1 MVPAALSLA
10 DLEPNAVAG
19 GSLRNAN
26 VVVLGAG
33 RTGQAVAAFAAAHGA
48 HVTLHD
54 SAEANTLAAA
64 VDQFSDGTVALAFGA
79 AADLAPLLAIADVV
93 VHSPAVTLGFP
104 TVKPHVAK
112 PLAEY
117 AERAIGPTADPALK
131 GPILI
136 SEPEWTIRLLGARWR
151 VGITGTKGKTTTS
164 NLIAQILAS
173 DAVHPAELGGNNGAP
188 LIGKAMDLSRDARVV
203 LELSE
208 LQLPSLHSSIDV
220 AVYTNITVDH
230 LDRHGTVDGY
240 RKVKRILADRVA
252 DGGLLIVNLDDPVTA
267 SLAGIGRVTTIGYR
281 RERPVPGGVG
291 VVDGWIVAAGVP
303 RSARCGG
310 GIAATGPGGRILPVD
325 EIALPGE
332 HSISNVLA
340 AVSVGLVAGIAPD
353 AIRSAVAAFRGVPH
367 RLETIA
373 VLDGI
378 RYVNDAQATQPD
390 AVAAAV
396 SSFRKPLVL
405 LAGGR
410 SKGLD
415 LRELAP
421 IVARQCSGA
430 VLFGE
435 LADELE
441 AMFRASGMTE
451 IDRATSIP
459 DAVARGGALARK
471 ILSTTE
477 ASPNATLHESEAR
490 ATVILSPIG
499 SSFDMFNNPFGA
511 RGEAFREAVHALP
524 AVERR

>member
-1 MVPAALSLA
+1 MGVGLSLA
-10 DLEPNAVAG
+10 DLEPGAVER
-19 GSLRNAN
+19 GSLRDAA

-33 RTGQAVAAFAAAHGA
+33 RTGQAVAAFAADHGA
-48 HVTLHD
+48 RVTIHD
-54 SAEANTLAAA
+54 SAEASTLTAATERFA
-64 VDQFSDGTVALAFGA
+64 GGRVALAFGA
-79 AADLAPLLAIADVV
+79 ASDLAPLLATADLV
-93 VHSPAVTLGFP
+93 VHSPSVTLGFP
-104 TVKPHVAK
+104 TVKPHVAE

-164 NLIAQILAS
+164 NLIAQILAA
-173 DAVHPAELGGNNGAP
+173 DTAHPAELGGNNGVP

-208 LQLPSLHSSIDV
+208 LQLPSLHSNVDV

-252 DGGLLIVNLDDPVTA
+252 EGGLLIVNLDDPVTA
-267 SLAGIGRVTTIGYR
+267 SLVGIGRVTTIGYR

-310 GIAATGPGGRILPVD
+310 GIAPTGPGGRILPVD

-353 AIRSAVAAFRGVPH
+353 AIRSTVAAFSGVPH

-415 LRELAP
+415 LRDLGP

-430 VLFGE
+430 ILFGE

-451 IDRATSIP
+451 IDRASSIP

-471 ILSTTE
+471 ILATTE
-477 ASPNATLHESEAR
+477 VSPNATPHESEAR
-490 ATVILSPIG
+490 ATVLLSPIG

>member
-1 MVPAALSLA
+1 MGVGLSLA
-10 DLEPNAVAG
+10 DLEPGAVER
-19 GSLRNAN
+19 GSLRDAT

-33 RTGQAVAAFAAAHGA
+33 RTGQAVAAFAAGHGA
-48 HVTLHD
+48 RVTIHD
-54 SAEANTLAAA
+54 SAEASTLSAATERFA
-64 VDQFSDGTVALAFGA
+64 DGRVALAFGA
-79 AADLAPLLAIADVV
+79 ASDLAPLLATADLV

-104 TVKPHVAK
+104 TVKEHIAG
-112 PLAEY
+112 PLQKY
-117 AERAIGPTADPALK
+117 ADRAIRPTADPSHR

-136 SEPEWTIRLLGARWR
+136 SEPEWTARLLGSRWR

-164 NLIAQILAS
+164 NLIARILAA
-173 DAVHPAELGGNNGAP
+173 DTMHPAVLGGNNGVP
-188 LIGKAMDLSRDARVV
+188 LIEQAMDLSPDARVV

-208 LQLPSLHSSIDV
+208 LQLPSLHSSVDV

-240 RKVKRILADRVA
+240 RKVKRILADRVV

-267 SLAGIGRVTTIGYR
+267 ALAGIGRVTTIGYR
-281 RERPVPGGVG
+281 RERPVPGGIG
-291 VVDGWIVAAGVP
+291 VVDGWVVAAGVP
-303 RSARCGG
+303 RSTRCGG
-310 GIAATGPGGRILPVD
+310 GTAATGPGGRILPLD

-340 AVSVGLVAGIAPD
+340 AVSVGLAAGIAPD

-396 SSFRKPLVL
+396 ASFRKPLIL

-415 LRELAP
+415 LRELGP

-441 AMFRASGMTE
+441 RLFRAAGLTE
-451 IDRATSIP
+451 IDRASSIP

-471 ILSTTE
+471 MLSGTGDSS
-477 ASPNATLHESEAR
+477 AAGLHESEAR
-490 ATVILSPIG
+490 ATVLLSPIG